1 MDELF
6 FNTNPSSDGHR
17 KDELETEYFQFPN
30 ILIPAAPD
38 KKNRI
43 GGYFVLE
50 NRELPESG
58 QKNLN
63 EITGT
68 PFKAGLA
75 GLNVYSAP
83 IQPALEENYN
93 RALIMLANSI
103 DRCDQSGHSHLTSLW
118 AQRLARQ
125 IGLREEE
132 VQNICLAGKIHDIG
146 KAVVS
151 RELLVKP
158 GPLSASEWLI
168 IKRHPTYGAVLMEPS
183 KNLKKL
189 QPMVRWHHEHFDGN
203 GYPDG
208 LTGRDIPLGARIL
221 AIVDAFSTM
230 ISGRAYRDPISS
242 EFALEELKR
251 CSGSQFDPELVDY
264 MSACLKR

>member
-6 FNTNPSSDGHR
+6 FNTKPSSDGHLGN
-17 KDELETEYFQFPN
+17 ELGTEYSQFPI

-43 GGYFVLE
+43 GGYFFLE
-50 NRELPESG
+50 NQELPESG

-75 GLNVYSAP
+75 GLNVYSVP
-83 IQPALEENYN
+83 IQPALEENYI

-118 AQRLARQ
+118 AQRLSRQ
-125 IGLREEE
+125 IGLQEEE
-132 VQNICLAGKIHDIG
+132 VENLCLAGKIHDIG

-151 RELLVKP
+151 RNLLVKP
-158 GPLSASEWLI
+158 GPLNASEWLI
-168 IKRHPTYGAVLMEPS
+168 
-183 KNLKKL
+183 
-189 QPMVRWHHEHFDGN
+189 D
-203 GYPDG
+203 
-208 LTGRDIPLGARIL
+208 
-221 AIVDAFSTM
+221 
-230 ISGRAYRDPISS
+230 
-242 EFALEELKR
+242 
-251 CSGSQFDPELVDY
+251 
-264 MSACLKR
+264 